1 MLPLLRRSLPVA
13 ARLRYSYSPRY
24 VACAQRMLIVDS
36 PSDRITIRT
45 HYDFGHG
52 KKKTPK
58 YEYYT
63 GFALILGTIALFIDF
78 EELGEKVDNG
88 IEAVRKY
95 FRVSSESSVSHS
107 GGREGEEDSD
117 VEETKGKG
125 KGKKKKDKPGFRDR
139 KIIEYENRIRAYSTP
154 DKIFRYFATMRVYN
168 EAGDS
173 EIFMSPQDFLRSI
186 TPGTKQPE
194 GYGLDQY
201 KRIDIRDEKV
211 FSGLS
216 EDSIFYKL
224 SSSGLISFSDYIF
237 LLTILSASKRQFEI
251 AFRMFDLNGDGN
263 VDYDEFEKVQ
273 TIIRH
278 QTSFG
283 MRHRDHQT
291 TGSIYRGVSSAL
303 CNYFFGPKLDKKL
316 TVEKFLNFQ
325 RQLQTEILTLEFMRK
340 DPDEQG
346 MIREWDF
353 ADLLLTYA
361 GLNDKKK
368 SRMIKR
374 IKKKFKG
381 QSEVSLPPTPLL
393 HIRINFSLEEL
404 LAIVQQGI
412 SLEDYLQFFHF
423 LSNITEVDTAL
434 TFYHIAGA
442 SIDEATLKH
451 VARTVAH
458 VDLRD
463 YVIDVIFTLFDENLD
478 GQLSNKEFV
487 SVMKERLHR
496 GLEKPKDTGFVKLI
510 NSAWKCAKLKKPV
523 LLDI

>member
-1 MLPLLRRSLPVA
+1 MWPLLRRSLQIAV
-13 ARLRYSYSPRY
+13 RLRCCHSSRY
-24 VACAQRMLIVDS
+24 VFGAQRILAVNTS
-36 PSDRITIRT
+36 VERSSLRT
-45 HYDFGHG
+45 HYNFGH
-52 KKKTPK
+52 KKRDTPSHEK
-58 YEYYT
+58 AL
-63 GFALILGTIALFIDF
+63 FAVLILMSFGLFIDF
-78 EELGEKVDNG
+78 DWVADKTGDG
-88 IEAVRKY
+88 IEALKKY
-95 FRVSSESSVSHS
+95 FRVSSESSVSHPS
-107 GGREGEEDSD
+107 ESEDEDAD
-117 VEETKGKG
+117 VEEAKGKG

-194 GYGLDQY
+194 GFGLDQY
-201 KRIDIRDEKV
+201 KRIDIRTDNASGNGYKVSADMDEKV

-283 MRHRDHQT
+283 MRHRDHQN

-340 DPDEQG
+340 EPDEHG
-346 MIREWDF
+346 MIKEWDF

-374 IKKKFKG
+374 IKKKFKN
-381 QSEVSLPPTPLL
+381 QSE
-393 HIRINFSLEEL
+393 
-404 LAIVQQGI
+404 GI

-463 YVIDVIFTLFDENLD
+463 YVIDVIFTLFDENMD

>member
-1 MLPLLRRSLPVA
+1 M
-13 ARLRYSYSPRY
+13 RLRCCHSPHY
-24 VACAQRMLIVDS
+24 VFGTQRILAANTSVERS
-36 PSDRITIRT
+36 NLRT
-45 HYDFGHG
+45 YYNFGH
-52 KKKTPK
+52 KKRKTPA
-58 YEYYT
+58 YENAIC
-63 GFALILGTIALFIDF
+63 ALLVVLSIAVFIDF
-78 EELGEKVDNG
+78 EWVADKAGDGV
-88 IEAVRKY
+88 EAVKKY
-95 FRVSSESSVSHS
+95 FRVSSESSVSHPS
-107 GGREGEEDSD
+107 ESEDEDSD
-117 VEETKGKG
+117 VEEAKGKN
-125 KGKKKKDKPGFRDR
+125 KGKKKKEKPGFRDR

-194 GYGLDQY
+194 GFGLDQY
-201 KRIDIRDEKV
+201 KRIDIRDEKA

-340 DPDEQG
+340 EPDEQG

-374 IKKKFKG
+374 IKKKFKN
-381 QSEVSLPPTPLL
+381 QSE
-393 HIRINFSLEEL
+393 
-404 LAIVQQGI
+404 GI

-463 YVIDVIFTLFDENLD
+463 YVIDVIFTLFDENMD

>member
-1 MLPLLRRSLPVA
+1 MRNSLNA
-13 ARLRYSYSPRY
+13 W
-24 VACAQRMLIVDS
+24 
-36 PSDRITIRT
+36 
-45 HYDFGHG
+45 
-52 KKKTPK
+52 
-58 YEYYT
+58 
-63 GFALILGTIALFIDF
+63 LF
-78 EELGEKVDNG
+78 
-88 IEAVRKY
+88 
-95 FRVSSESSVSHS
+95 
-107 GGREGEEDSD
+107 
-117 VEETKGKG
+117 
-125 KGKKKKDKPGFRDR
+125 
-139 KIIEYENRIRAYSTP
+139 
-154 DKIFRYFATMRVYN
+154 
-168 EAGDS
+168 
-173 EIFMSPQDFLRSI
+173 Q
-186 TPGTKQPE
+186 
-194 GYGLDQY
+194 
-201 KRIDIRDEKV
+201 DEKV
-211 FSGLS
+211 FSSLN

-340 DPDEQG
+340 EPDERG
-346 MIREWDF
+346 LIKEWDF

-381 QSEVSLPPTPLL
+381 QSE
-393 HIRINFSLEEL
+393 
-404 LAIVQQGI
+404 GI

-463 YVIDVIFTLFDENLD
+463 YVIDVIFTLFDENMD

>member
-1 MLPLLRRSLPVA
+1 MERRKRRSTSTTLV
-13 ARLRYSYSPRY
+13 
-24 VACAQRMLIVDS
+24 S
-36 PSDRITIRT
+36 PS
-45 HYDFGHG
+45 YWA
-52 KKKTPK
+52 PS
-58 YEYYT
+58 
-63 GFALILGTIALFIDF
+63 LFSSTSRSK
-78 EELGEKVDNG
+78 LGEKVDNG

-201 KRIDIRDEKV
+201 KRIDIRTDNASGNGYKVSADMDEKV

>member
-13 ARLRYSYSPRY
+13 ARLRHSYSPRY
-24 VACAQRMLIVDS
+24 VACAQRMLVVNS
-36 PSDRITIRT
+36 PFDRKTTRN
-45 HYDFGHG
+45 HYDFGH
-52 KKKTPK
+52 KKNKTPWS
-58 YEYYT
+58 EYAA
-63 GFALILGTIALFIDF
+63 GFVIILCTIGVFIDF
-78 EELGEKVDNG
+78 EEFGEKMENG

-95 FRVSSESSVSHS
+95 FRVSSESSVSHP
-107 GGREGEEDSD
+107 GGSDGEEDSD

-340 DPDEQG
+340 EPDEKG

-374 IKKKFKG
+374 IKKKFKS
-381 QSEVSLPPTPLL
+381 QS
-393 HIRINFSLEEL
+393 
-404 LAIVQQGI
+404 QGI

>member
-1 MLPLLRRSLPVA
+1 MLPLLRRSLPIA
-13 ARLRYSYSPRY
+13 ARLRYSCSPRY
-24 VACAQRMLIVDS
+24 VVDAHRILIVGS
-36 PSDRITIRT
+36 SFDRNNIRT
-45 HYDFGHG
+45 HYDFGH
-52 KKKTPK
+52 KKRKTPM
-58 YEYYT
+58 YEYVCCF
-63 GFALILGTIALFIDF
+63 GVFLGTVCVFVDYEA
-78 EELGEKVDNG
+78 LGEKMEDG

-95 FRVSSESSVSHS
+95 FRVSSESSVSHP
-107 GGREGEEDSD
+107 GGSDGEEDSD
-117 VEETKGKG
+117 VEETKGKS

-216 EDSIFYKL
+216 KDSIFYKL

-237 LLTILSASKRQFEI
+237 LLTILSASKHQFEI

-340 DPDEQG
+340 EPDEQG

-374 IKKKFKG
+374 IKKKFKS
-381 QSEVSLPPTPLL
+381 QSE
-393 HIRINFSLEEL
+393 
-404 LAIVQQGI
+404 GI

>member
-1 MLPLLRRSLPVA
+1 MLPLLRRSLPIA
-13 ARLRYSYSPRY
+13 ARLRYSCSPRY
-24 VACAQRMLIVDS
+24 VVDAHRILIVGS
-36 PSDRITIRT
+36 SFDRNNIRT
-45 HYDFGHG
+45 HYDFGH
-52 KKKTPK
+52 KKRKTPM
-58 YEYYT
+58 YEYVCCF
-63 GFALILGTIALFIDF
+63 GVFLGTVCVFVDYEA
-78 EELGEKVDNG
+78 LGEKMEDG

-95 FRVSSESSVSHS
+95 FRVSSESSVSHP
-107 GGREGEEDSD
+107 GGSDGEEDSD
-117 VEETKGKG
+117 VEETKGKS

-201 KRIDIRDEKV
+201 KRIDIRTDNASGNSYKVSADMDEKV

-216 EDSIFYKL
+216 KDSIFYKL

-237 LLTILSASKRQFEI
+237 LLTILSASKHQFEI

-325 RQLQTEILTLEFMRK
+325 RQLQTEILTLE
-340 DPDEQG
+340 
-346 MIREWDF
+346 
-353 ADLLLTYA
+353 
-361 GLNDKKK
+361 
-368 SRMIKR
+368 
-374 IKKKFKG
+374 
-381 QSEVSLPPTPLL
+381 
-393 HIRINFSLEEL
+393 
-404 LAIVQQGI
+404 GI

>member
-13 ARLRYSYSPRY
+13 ARLRHSYSPRY
-24 VACAQRMLIVDS
+24 VACAQRILVVDS
-36 PSDRITIRT
+36 PFDRKTTRN
-45 HYDFGHG
+45 HYDFGH
-52 KKKTPK
+52 KKNKTPWS
-58 YEYYT
+58 EYAA
-63 GFALILGTIALFIDF
+63 GFVVILCTIGIFIDF
-78 EELGEKVDNG
+78 EEFGEKMENG

-95 FRVSSESSVSHS
+95 FRVSSESSVSHP
-107 GGREGEEDSD
+107 GGSDGEEDTD

-340 DPDEQG
+340 EPDEKG

-374 IKKKFKG
+374 IKKKFKS
-381 QSEVSLPPTPLL
+381 QS
-393 HIRINFSLEEL
+393 
-404 LAIVQQGI
+404 QGI

>member
-1 MLPLLRRSLPVA
+1 MLPLLRKSLPAA

-24 VACAQRMLIVDS
+24 VAFAQRMLIVDS
-36 PSDRITIRT
+36 PSDRNTIRT
-45 HYDFGHG
+45 HYDFGH
-52 KKKTPK
+52 KKRKTPK
-58 YEYYT
+58 YEYFT
-63 GFALILGTIALFIDF
+63 GSALILCTIALFIDF
-78 EELGEKVDNG
+78 EELGEKVEDG

-95 FRVSSESSVSHS
+95 FRVSSESSVSHP
-107 GGREGEEDSD
+107 GGSEGEEDSD

-201 KRIDIRDEKV
+201 KRIDIRTDNASGNGYKVSADMDEKV

-340 DPDEQG
+340 EPDEQG

-374 IKKKFKG
+374 IKKKFKS
-381 QSEVSLPPTPLL
+381 QSE
-393 HIRINFSLEEL
+393 
-404 LAIVQQGI
+404 GI

>member
-1 MLPLLRRSLPVA
+1 MSLLRRTLPLA
-13 ARLRYSYSPRY
+13 GRLRYNYSLQART
-24 VACAQRMLIVDS
+24 ADAQRMLVAA
-36 PSDRITIRT
+36 PCFDRIDRRD
-45 HYDFGHG
+45 HYNFGHRN
-52 KKKTPK
+52 KPTPRFERNTYIFVAFFSLGLLVD
-58 YEYYT
+58 YEW
-63 GFALILGTIALFIDF
+63 LGDKF
-78 EELGEKVDNG
+78 EDG
-88 IEAVRKY
+88 IQAISDY
-95 FRVSSESSVSHS
+95 FKVSSESSVSHREGS
-107 GGREGEEDSD
+107 EGEEDSD
-117 VEETKGKG
+117 VEEAKGKG
-125 KGKKKKDKPGFRDR
+125 KAKKKKDKPGFRDR

-194 GYGLDQY
+194 GFGLDQY

-211 FSGLS
+211 FSSLN

-340 DPDEQG
+340 EPDERG
-346 MIREWDF
+346 LIKEWDF

-381 QSEVSLPPTPLL
+381 QSE
-393 HIRINFSLEEL
+393 
-404 LAIVQQGI
+404 GI

-463 YVIDVIFTLFDENLD
+463 YVIDVIFTLFDENMD

>member
-1 MLPLLRRSLPVA
+1 MSPLSGLPLAMSAIYRSAWTVARTASRHPVRFPAITHSRGGLA
-13 ARLRYSYSPRY
+13 AGPILQTRW
-24 VACAQRMLIVDS
+24 Q
-36 PSDRITIRT
+36 
-45 HYDFGHG
+45 HYNFGH
-52 KKKTPK
+52 KKPK
-58 YEYYT
+58 PST
-63 GFALILGTIALFIDF
+63 KFDIFHTVLMCFGGSALFIDF
-78 EELGEKVDNG
+78 EWCWDKTLQGAK
-88 IEAVRKY
+88 AVLKF
-95 FRVSSESSVSHS
+95 FRVSADSSVQHPDS
-107 GGREGEEDSD
+107 EEEDKESD

-125 KGKKKKDKPGFRDR
+125 KGKKKRDKPGFRDR
-139 KIIEYENRIRAYSTP
+139 KIIEYENRVRAYSTP

-168 EAGDS
+168 ENGDS

-194 GYGLDQY
+194 GFGLDQY
-201 KRIDIRDEKV
+201 KRIDIRDEKAFV
-211 FSGLS
+211 GLS
-216 EDSIFYKL
+216 KDSIFYKL

-237 LLTILSASKRQFEI
+237 LLTILSASKRHFEI

-273 TIIRH
+273 MVIRN

-283 MRHRDHQT
+283 MRHRDHQN
-291 TGSIYRGVSSAL
+291 TGNIYRGVSSAL

-316 TVEKFLNFQ
+316 TVERFLNFQ
-325 RQLQTEILTLEFMRK
+325 RELQSEILTLEFMRK
-340 DPDEQG
+340 EPNDQG
-346 MIREWDF
+346 LIREWDF

-361 GLNDKKK
+361 GLTDKKR
-368 SRMIKR
+368 SRMVKR
-374 IKKKFKG
+374 VKKKFKG
-381 QSEVSLPPTPLL
+381 QSE
-393 HIRINFSLEEL
+393 
-404 LAIVQQGI
+404 GI

-423 LSNITEVDTAL
+423 LNNITEVDTAL

-451 VARTVAH
+451 VAKTVAH

-463 YVIDVIFTLFDENLD
+463 YVIDVIFTLFDENMD

-510 NSAWKCAKLKKPV
+510 NSAVKCAKLKKPV

>member
-1 MLPLLRRSLPVA
+1 MLRLLRRSLPAA

-24 VACAQRMLIVDS
+24 VAFAQRMLIVDS
-36 PSDRITIRT
+36 PSDRNTIRT
-45 HYDFGHG
+45 HYDFGH
-52 KKKTPK
+52 KKRKTPK
-58 YEYYT
+58 YEYFT
-63 GFALILGTIALFIDF
+63 GSALILCTIALFIDF
-78 EELGEKVDNG
+78 EELGEKVEDG

-95 FRVSSESSVSHS
+95 FRVSSESSVSHP
-107 GGREGEEDSD
+107 GGSEGEEDSD

-125 KGKKKKDKPGFRDR
+125 KGRKKKDKPGFRDR

-325 RQLQTEILTLEFMRK
+325 RQLQTEILTLEASTWYPCR
-340 DPDEQG
+340 
-346 MIREWDF
+346 
-353 ADLLLTYA
+353 L
-361 GLNDKKK
+361 
-368 SRMIKR
+368 
-374 IKKKFKG
+374 
-381 QSEVSLPPTPLL
+381 V
-393 HIRINFSLEEL
+393 
-404 LAIVQQGI
+404 
-412 SLEDYLQFFHF
+412 F
-423 LSNITEVDTAL
+423 L
-434 TFYHIAGA
+434 
-442 SIDEATLKH
+442 
-451 VARTVAH
+451 
-458 VDLRD
+458 
-463 YVIDVIFTLFDENLD
+463 
-478 GQLSNKEFV
+478 
-487 SVMKERLHR
+487 
-496 GLEKPKDTGFVKLI
+496 
-510 NSAWKCAKLKKPV
+510 
-523 LLDI
+523 

>member
-13 ARLRYSYSPRY
+13 ARLRQSYSPRY
-24 VACAQRMLIVDS
+24 VACAQRILVVDS
-36 PSDRITIRT
+36 PFDRKTTRN
-45 HYDFGHG
+45 HYDFGH
-52 KKKTPK
+52 KKNKTPWS
-58 YEYYT
+58 EYAA
-63 GFALILGTIALFIDF
+63 GFVVILCTIGIFIDF
-78 EELGEKVDNG
+78 EEFGKMMENG

-95 FRVSSESSVSHS
+95 FRVSSESSVSHP
-107 GGREGEEDSD
+107 GGSDGDDDSD

-340 DPDEQG
+340 EPDEKG

-374 IKKKFKG
+374 IKKKFKS
-381 QSEVSLPPTPLL
+381 QS
-393 HIRINFSLEEL
+393 
-404 LAIVQQGI
+404 QGI

>member
-117 VEETKGKG
+117 
-125 KGKKKKDKPGFRDR
+125 
-139 KIIEYENRIRAYSTP
+139 IIEYENRIRAYSTP

-340 DPDEQG
+340 DPDEQ
-346 MIREWDF
+346 EVSYDQ
-353 ADLLLTYA
+353 AY
-361 GLNDKKK
+361 KKK
-368 SRMIKR
+368 SSRASQR
-374 IKKKFKG
+374 
-381 QSEVSLPPTPLL
+381 VSVLKTT
-393 HIRINFSLEEL
+393 S
-404 LAIVQQGI
+404 
-412 SLEDYLQFFHF
+412 
-423 LSNITEVDTAL
+423 T
-434 TFYHIAGA
+434 